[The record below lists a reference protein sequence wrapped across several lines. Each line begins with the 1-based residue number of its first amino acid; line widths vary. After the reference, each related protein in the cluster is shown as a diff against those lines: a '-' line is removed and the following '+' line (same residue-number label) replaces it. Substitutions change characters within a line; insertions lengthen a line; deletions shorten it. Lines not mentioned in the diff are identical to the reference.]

1 MTRGGAGHLALVA
14 IFACG
19 GSKAETPVVADSVAR
34 ALPVDSLV
42 LTGAAGIEIWYTLAR
57 RSTGADG
64 RACVER
70 GLEIRRDG
78 RRLQVPL
85 LYTGSPPVL
94 VNDSTM
100 RATLWT
106 HCIPGNSYR
115 VDLRSGHP
123 VRERSGAAP

>member
-1 MTRGGAGHLALVA
+1 MTRGGDWHLALVA

-19 GSKAETPVVADSVAR
+19 GSKAETPVVADSAR

-57 RSTGADG
+57 TSTGADG
-64 RACVER
+64 QACVER